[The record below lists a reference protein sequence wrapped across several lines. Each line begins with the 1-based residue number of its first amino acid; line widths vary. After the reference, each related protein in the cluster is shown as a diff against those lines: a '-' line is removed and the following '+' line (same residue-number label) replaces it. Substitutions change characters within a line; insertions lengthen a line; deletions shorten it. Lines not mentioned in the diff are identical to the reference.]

1 MKLMHGKYRR
11 VLFALVLSTTTLG
24 ALGCASIR
32 ASGAKHEYIES
43 KTESHIYDKPLSAVW
58 PEARQLLFAK
68 GYSVKDTDSSSA
80 ETEWKKT
87 SDDFRNR
94 ILLTGTPMNDT
105 ACKVQFM
112 KEEQQRMDGEWRSN
126 GTERDLGLEWE
137 LIRKVSPETA
147 DKIETEADAE
157 GQKAAAKQ

>member
-1 MKLMHGKYRR
+1 MNQKVRR
-11 VLFALVLSTTTLG
+11 VLFALVLSTT
-24 ALGCASIR
+24 ALSASGCASMR
-32 ASGAKHEYIES
+32 ASGARHQYIES
-43 KTESHIYDKPLSAVW
+43 KVESHIHEKPLSAVW

-105 ACKVQFM
+105 SCKVQFM
-112 KEEQQRMDGEWRSN
+112 KEEQQRMDGEWSSN
-126 GTERDLGLEWE
+126 GAERDLGLEWE
-137 LIRKVSPETA
+137 LIRKVSPDVA
-147 DKIETEADAE
+147 DKIEMEADAE
-157 GQKAAAKQ
+157 

>member
-1 MKLMHGKYRR
+1 MNEKVKRL
-11 VLFALVLSTTTLG
+11 LVLVVLSVSALG
-24 ALGCASIR
+24 WAGCASIR
-32 ASGAKHEYIES
+32 ASGAKHQYIES
-43 KTESHIYDKPLSAVW
+43 KTESHVYDKPLAAVW

-80 ETEWKKT
+80 ETEWKKS

-94 ILLTGTPMNDT
+94 ILLTGTPMNDSS
-105 ACKVQFM
+105 CKVQFM

-126 GTERDLGLEWE
+126 GAERDLGLEWE
-137 LIRKVSPETA
+137 LIRKVSPDVA
-147 DKIETEADAE
+147 DKIEMEADAE

>member
-1 MKLMHGKYRR
+1 MNRKVSKILLALSLS
-11 VLFALVLSTTTLG
+11 VLAYGTV
-24 ALGCASIR
+24 GCASMR
-32 ASGAKHEYIES
+32 ASGARHQYIES
-43 KTESHIYDKPLSAVW
+43 KTESFVYDKPLSTVW

-105 ACKVQFM
+105 SCKVQFM
-112 KEEQQRMDGEWRSN
+112 KEDQQRMDGDWSSN

-137 LIRKVSPETA
+137 LIRKVSPAVA
-147 DKIETEADAE
+147 DKIEMEADAE
-157 GQKAAAKQ
+157 GQKAAAKK

>member
-1 MKLMHGKYRR
+1 MNLKVKT
-11 VLFALVLSTTTLG
+11 VLFALVVSMSAVSVT
-24 ALGCASIR
+24 GCASMR
-32 ASGAKHEYIES
+32 AAGAKHQYIES
-43 KTESHIYDKPLSAVW
+43 KTESHVYDKALSSVW

-68 GYSVKDTDSSSA
+68 GYSVKDTDSSAA
-80 ETEWKKT
+80 ETEWKK
-87 SDDFRNR
+87 SGDDFRNR
-94 ILLTGTPMNDT
+94 ILLTGTPVSDSS
-105 ACKVQFM
+105 CKVQFM

>member
-1 MKLMHGKYRR
+1 MNHKVRT
-11 VLFALVLSTTTLG
+11 VLFALILSTTALG

-43 KTESHIYDKPLSAVW
+43 KTESHIHEKPLSAVW

-105 ACKVQFM
+105 SCKVQFM
-112 KEEQQRMDGEWRSN
+112 KEEQQRMDGEWSSN
-126 GTERDLGLEWE
+126 GAERDLGLEWE
-137 LIRKVSPETA
+137 LIKKVSPDVA
-147 DKIETEADAE
+147 DKITMEADAE
-157 GQKAAAKQ
+157 GQKAAAQK